1 MAKKIIKPE
10 GHTWT
15 WIDLEDPSQEELQ
28 ALADEYQLH
37 ASSVKDCLQ
46 PGHLPKFELIN
57 DTVFII
63 VRVHN
68 LKAHQEADTIQ
79 ELTHKIAI
87 FFTEDFLITL
97 HRPPLPLVD
106 QLSTNFTDATKT
118 PRTLD
123 LLIRVLEF
131 SLKTYDIPAQ
141 RLVAELDFYEAK
153 TFLQRK
159 IPPLAKGLYHLKRKA
174 AVAKKVLKISEV
186 IFTELK
192 KRYGIFPALQDLS
205 DLHLEMET
213 NFDEIR
219 ESAINLMNM
228 YISISSQKTNDVMRV
243 LTVFSVFFMPL
254 TFIAGIYGMN
264 FNFMPELET
273 KLGYP
278 LAIIA
283 MLTISAFIYY
293 WFRKKGWI

>member
-1 MAKKIIKPE
+1 MAKKIIQPAA
-10 GHTWT
+10 HPWT
-15 WIDLEDPSQEELQ
+15 WIDLENPSQEELQ
-28 ALADEYQLH
+28 ALAEEYQLH
-37 ASSVKDCLQ
+37 ASSVQDCLQ

-57 DTVFII
+57 GIVFII

-87 FFTEDFLITL
+87 FYSENFLITL
-97 HRPPLPLVD
+97 HRPAMPLCD
-106 QLSTNFTDATKT
+106 QLSKNFTDPEKT

-123 LLIRVLEF
+123 LLLQILE
-131 SLKTYDIPAQ
+131 SAIKTYEIPAQ
-141 RLVAELDFYEAK
+141 RLIAELDFYEAK

-159 IPPLAKGLYHLKRKA
+159 IPPLTKGLYHLKRKA

-186 IFTELK
+186 ILTELK
-192 KRYGIFPALQDLS
+192 KRYGIFPALQELS
-205 DLHLEMET
+205 DLHLQQET

-228 YISISSQKTNDVMRV
+228 YISMSSQKTNEVMRV

-264 FNFMPELET
+264 FSFMPEL
-273 KLGYP
+273 KAKMGYP
-278 LAIIA
+278 MA
-283 MLTISAFIYY
+283 MLAMIIISVFIYF
-293 WFRKKGWI
+293 WFRRKGWI